1 MKQRKC
7 FLLKQRRYKRRQQL
21 KRTFEKIT
29 RHASQSS
36 FLNHKH
42 AHHKHTRKHKLIHSK
57 QGGTQKSFH
66 VIEPNDNGFITTE
79 DDAII
84 QQQSHIYDE

>member
-21 KRTFEKIT
+21 KRTFEKIKGQT
-29 RHASQSS
+29 HHS
-36 FLNHKH
+36 
-42 AHHKHTRKHKLIHSK
+42 HHKHTRKHKFMHSK

-66 VIEPNDNGFITTE
+66 IFEPSDNGFITTE